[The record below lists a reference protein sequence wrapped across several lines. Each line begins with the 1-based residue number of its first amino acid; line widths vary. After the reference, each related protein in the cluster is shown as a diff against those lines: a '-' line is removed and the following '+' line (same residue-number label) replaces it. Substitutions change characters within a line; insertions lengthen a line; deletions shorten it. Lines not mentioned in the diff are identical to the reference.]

1 MPFFAY
7 HAIDPAGR
15 TAKGTLS
22 ATNEVD
28 LELRLKRMGLD
39 LITLSEL
46 SRQYAPSGR
55 ERVTRRDLVTFCIHM
70 RYITRAGIPLLDGLR
85 DLRDSMEKRGFR
97 DVLTALLEDLE
108 GGKVLSQAL
117 AAHPA
122 VFGAVFVHSV
132 HAGEQTGLLDAVF
145 ERLGES
151 LKWQEEVAAKAKRLM
166 IYPAMVLAVVGAAVL
181 FLLAYLVPQVLTLV
195 QTMGVA
201 LPLPTLVLMAVSNAL
216 RSYWLVGLLL
226 ALAVG
231 TGLPLWVKKSEAGRD
246 WWDRAQLRL
255 PVIGPVVQKIAL
267 ARFTNTLAMMYRSGV
282 TVLDALRAG
291 ELVAGNRAIAAGI
304 RRAAQQIADGRG
316 LSESFQQQAL
326 FPPLV
331 IRMLRV
337 GETTGALDEALDNV
351 TFFYNREVLDS
362 IENGLRVLE
371 PALTLILGLLLGGI
385 LISVLLPIYDL
396 IGNLPSS
403 L

>member
-1 MPFFAY
+1 MPFFDY
-7 HAIDPAGR
+7 HAIDPTGR
-15 TAKGTLS
+15 NVRGTLS
-22 ATNEVD
+22 AVNDVD

-55 ERVTRRDLVTFCIHM
+55 ERVTRRDLVTFCIHL
-70 RYITRAGIPLLDGLR
+70 RYITRAGIPLPDGLR

-108 GGKVLSQAL
+108 GGKLLSQAL

-122 VFGAVFVHSV
+122 VFGAVFVQSV
-132 HAGEQTGLLDAVF
+132 RAGEQTGLLDTVF
-145 ERLGES
+145 ERLAES

-166 IYPAMVLAVVGAAVL
+166 IYPALVLAVVGAAIL
-181 FLLAYLVPQVLTLV
+181 FLLVYLVPQVLSLV
-195 QTMGVA
+195 ETMGVV
-201 LPLPTLVLMAVSNAL
+201 LPLPTLILMAISGAL

-226 ALAVG
+226 ALLLGV
-231 TGLPLWVKKSEAGRD
+231 GLPLWVKKHDAGRD
-246 WWDRAQLRL
+246 WWDRTQLRL
-255 PVIGPVVQKIAL
+255 PVIGPIVQKIAL
-267 ARFTNTLAMMYRSGV
+267 SRFTNTLAMMYRSGV

-291 ELVAGNRAIAAGI
+291 EMVAGNRVIAGGI
-304 RRAAQQIADGRG
+304 HRASQQIADGRG
-316 LSESFQQQAL
+316 LSESFQSLGL

-337 GETTGALDEALDNV
+337 GETTGALDEALENV
-351 TFFYNREVLDS
+351 TYFYNREVLDS

-371 PALTLILGLLLGGI
+371 PLLTAILGLLLGGI
-385 LISVLLPIYDL
+385 LVSVLLPVYDL
-396 IGNLPSS
+396 IGDLP

>member
-1 MPFFAY
+1 MPFFDY
-7 HAIDPAGR
+7 RAIDQTGR
-15 TAKGTLS
+15 TTRGTLS
-22 ATNEVD
+22 AVNDVD

-70 RYITRAGIPLLDGLR
+70 RYITRAGIPLLEGLR

-132 HAGEQTGLLDAVF
+132 RAGEQTGLLDAVF
-145 ERLGES
+145 ERLAES

-166 IYPAMVLAVVGAAVL
+166 IYPALVLAVVGAAIL
-181 FLLAYLVPQVLTLV
+181 FLLIYLVPQVLSLV
-195 QTMGVA
+195 ETMGVA
-201 LPLPTLVLMAVSNAL
+201 LPLPTLILMAVSSAL
-216 RSYWLVGLLL
+216 RSYWLVMLLL
-226 ALAVG
+226 ALALGV
-231 TGLPLWVKKSEAGRD
+231 GLPLWASKSEAGRD
-246 WWDRAQLRL
+246 WWDRTQLRL
-255 PVIGPVVQKIAL
+255 PILGPIVQKIVL
-267 ARFTNTLAMMYRSGV
+267 SRFTNTLAMMYRSGV

-291 ELVAGNRAIAAGI
+291 EMVAGNRVIAGGI

-316 LSESFQQQAL
+316 LSESFQSLAL

-351 TFFYNREVLDS
+351 TYFYNREVLDS

-371 PALTLILGLLLGGI
+371 PLLTAILGLLLGGI
-385 LISVLLPIYDL
+385 LVSVLLPIYDL
-396 IGNLPSS
+396 IGNLP

>member
-1 MPFFAY
+1 MPFFDY
-7 HAIDPAGR
+7 RAIDQAGR
-15 TAKGTLS
+15 TVKGTLS
-22 ATNEVD
+22 AVNDVD

-39 LITLSEL
+39 LVTLAEL

-55 ERVTRRDLVTFCIHM
+55 ERITRRDLVTFCIHM

-117 AAHPA
+117 AAHPS

-132 HAGEQTGLLDAVF
+132 RAGEQTGLLDAVF
-145 ERLGES
+145 DRLAES

-166 IYPAMVLAVVGAAVL
+166 IYPAMVLAVVGAAIL
-181 FLLAYLVPQVLTLV
+181 FLMLYLVPQVLSLV
-195 QTMGVA
+195 ETMGVV
-201 LPLPTLVLMAVSNAL
+201 LPLPTLILMAVSNAMQ
-216 RSYWLVGLLL
+216 SYWLVGLLL
-226 ALAVG
+226 ILAVG
-231 TGLPLWVKKSEAGRD
+231 IGLPLWVRQSEAGRE
-246 WWDRAQLRL
+246 WWDRTQLRL
-255 PVIGPVVQKIAL
+255 PVIGPIVQKIAL
-267 ARFTNTLAMMYRSGV
+267 SRFTNTLAMMYRSGV
-282 TVLDALRAG
+282 TVLEALRAG
-291 ELVAGNRAIAAGI
+291 EMIAGNRVIASGI
-304 RRAAQQIADGRG
+304 RRASQQIADGRG
-316 LSESFQQQAL
+316 LSESFQSMAL

-351 TFFYNREVLDS
+351 TYFYNREVLDS

-371 PALTLILGLLLGGI
+371 PLLTAILGLLLGGI
-385 LISVLLPIYDL
+385 LVSVLLPIYDL
-396 IGNLPSS
+396 IGNLP

>member
-1 MPFFAY
+1 MPFFDY
-7 HAIDPAGR
+7 RAIDQTGR
-15 TAKGTLS
+15 TTRGTLS
-22 ATNEVD
+22 AVNDVD

-39 LITLSEL
+39 LITLAEL

-70 RYITRAGIPLLDGLR
+70 RYITRARIPLLDGLR
-85 DLRDSMEKRGFR
+85 DLRDTMEKRGFR
-97 DVLTALLEDLE
+97 DVLTALLEDME

-132 HAGEQTGLLDAVF
+132 RAGEQTGLLDAVF
-145 ERLGES
+145 DRLGES

-166 IYPAMVLAVVGAAVL
+166 IYPAMVLTVVGAAIL
-181 FLLAYLVPQVLTLV
+181 FLMLYLVPQVLSLV
-195 QTMGVA
+195 ETMGVV
-201 LPLPTLVLMAVSNAL
+201 LPLPTLILMAVSKAMQ
-216 RSYWLVGLLL
+216 SYWPIGLLL
-226 ALAVG
+226 ALALG
-231 TGLPLWVKKSEAGRD
+231 IGLPLWVRQAEAGRE
-246 WWDRAQLRL
+246 WWDRTQLRL
-255 PVIGPVVQKIAL
+255 PIIGPIVQKIVL
-267 ARFTNTLAMMYRSGV
+267 SRFTNTLAMMYRSGV

-291 ELVAGNRAIAAGI
+291 EMVAGNRVIARGI
-304 RRAAQQIADGRG
+304 HRAAQQIADGRG
-316 LSESFQQQAL
+316 LSESFQSLAL

-337 GETTGALDEALDNV
+337 GESTGALDEALDNV
-351 TFFYNREVLDS
+351 TYFYNREVLDS

-371 PALTLILGLLLGGI
+371 PLLTAILGLLLGGI
-385 LISVLLPIYDL
+385 LVSVLLPVYDL
-396 IGNLPSS
+396 IGNLP

>member
-1 MPFFAY
+1 MPFFDY
-7 HAIDPAGR
+7 RAIDQTGR
-15 TAKGTLS
+15 TVKGTLS
-22 ATNEVD
+22 AVNDVD

-39 LITLSEL
+39 LITLAEL
-46 SRQYAPSGR
+46 SRQYAPRGR

-122 VFGAVFVHSV
+122 VFGAVFVHSIR
-132 HAGEQTGLLDAVF
+132 AGEQTGLLDEVF

-166 IYPAMVLAVVGAAVL
+166 IYPALVLAVVGVAIL
-181 FLLAYLVPQVLTLV
+181 FLLIYLVPQVLSLVATL
-195 QTMGVA
+195 GVV
-201 LPLPTLVLMAVSNAL
+201 LPLPTLILMAVSEAM
-216 RSYWLVGLLL
+216 RSYWLVGLSL
-226 ALAVG
+226 ALG
-231 TGLPLWVKKSEAGRD
+231 LGIGLPLWVRRSESGKE
-246 WWDRAQLRL
+246 WWDRTQLRL
-255 PVIGPVVQKIAL
+255 PVIGPIMQKIVL
-267 ARFTNTLAMMYRSGV
+267 SRFANTLAMMYRSGV

-291 ELVAGNRAIAAGI
+291 EMIAGNRVIARGI
-304 RRAAQQIADGRG
+304 RRASQQIADGRG
-316 LSESFQQQAL
+316 LSESFQSMSL

-337 GETTGALDEALDNV
+337 GETTGALDEALENV
-351 TFFYNREVLDS
+351 TFFYNREVLES

-371 PALTLILGLLLGGI
+371 PMLTAILGLLLGGI
-385 LISVLLPIYDL
+385 LVSVLLPVYDL
-396 IGNLPSS
+396 IGSLP

>member
-1 MPFFAY
+1 MPFFDY
-7 HAIDPAGR
+7 RAIDQTGR
-15 TAKGTLS
+15 SVKGTLS
-22 ATNEVD
+22 AVNDVD

-39 LITLSEL
+39 LITLAEL

-70 RYITRAGIPLLDGLR
+70 RYITRAGIPLLEGLR
-85 DLRDSMEKRGFR
+85 DLRDSMEKPGFR

-117 AAHPA
+117 GAHPA

-132 HAGEQTGLLDAVF
+132 RAGEQTGLLDAVF
-145 ERLGES
+145 DRLAES
-151 LKWQEEVAAKAKRLM
+151 LKWQEEVASKAKRLM
-166 IYPAMVLAVVGAAVL
+166 IYPAMVLTVVGAAII
-181 FLLAYLVPQVLTLV
+181 FLLVYLVPQVLSLV
-195 QTMGVA
+195 ETMGVV
-201 LPLPTLVLMAVSNAL
+201 LPLPTLILMAISNAL
-216 RSYWLVGLLL
+216 RSYWLVVLLL
-226 ALAVG
+226 VLIPAI
-231 TGLPLWVKKSEAGRD
+231 GLPLWVQQSEAGRE
-246 WWDRAQLRL
+246 WWDRTQLRL
-255 PVIGPVVQKIAL
+255 PIIGPIVQKIAL
-267 ARFTNTLAMMYRSGV
+267 SRFTSTLAMMYRSGV

-291 ELVAGNRAIAAGI
+291 EMVAGNRVIAGGI

-316 LSESFQQQAL
+316 LSESFQSVAL

-331 IRMLRV
+331 LRMLRV

-351 TFFYNREVLDS
+351 TYFYNREVLDS

-371 PALTLILGLLLGGI
+371 PLLTAILGLLLGGI
-385 LISVLLPIYDL
+385 LVSVLLPIYDL
-396 IGNLPSS
+396 IGNLP

>member
-1 MPFFAY
+1 MPFFDY
-7 HAIDPAGR
+7 RAIDQTGR
-15 TAKGTLS
+15 SVKGVLS
-22 ATNEVD
+22 AVNDVD

-46 SRQYAPSGR
+46 SRQYAPQGR

-70 RYITRAGIPLLDGLR
+70 RYITRAGIPLLEGLR
-85 DLRDSMEKRGFR
+85 DLRDTMEKRGFR

-132 HAGEQTGLLDAVF
+132 RAGEQTGLLDAVF
-145 ERLGES
+145 ERLAES
-151 LKWQEEVAAKAKRLM
+151 LKWQEEVASKARRLM
-166 IYPAMVLAVVGAAVL
+166 VYPALVLVVVGAAIL
-181 FLLAYLVPQVLTLV
+181 FLLVYLVPQVLALV
-195 QTMGVA
+195 ETMGVQ
-201 LPLPTLVLMAVSNAL
+201 LPLPTLVLMAVSSAL
-216 RSYWLVGLLL
+216 RSYWMIALLL
-226 ALAVG
+226 ALALG
-231 TGLPLWVKKSEAGRD
+231 GGLPLWVKKSESGRD
-246 WWDRAQLRL
+246 WWDRTQLRL
-255 PVIGPVVQKIAL
+255 PVVGPIIQKIVL
-267 ARFTNTLAMMYRSGV
+267 SRFTNTLAMMYRSGV

-291 ELVAGNRAIAAGI
+291 EKVAGNREIASGI
-304 RRAAQQIADGRG
+304 HRAAQMIADGRG
-316 LSESFQQQAL
+316 LSESFQSMAL

-371 PALTLILGLLLGGI
+371 PLLTVILGLLLGGI
-385 LISVLLPIYDL
+385 LVSVLLPIYDL
-396 IGNLPSS
+396 IGNLP

>member
-1 MPFFAY
+1 MPFFDY
-7 HAIDPAGR
+7 RAIDQTGR
-15 TAKGTLS
+15 SVKGTLS
-22 ATNEVD
+22 AVNDVD

-39 LITLSEL
+39 LITLAEL

-55 ERVTRRDLVTFCIHM
+55 ERVTLRDLVTFCIHM
-70 RYITRAGIPLLDGLR
+70 RYITRAGIPLLEGLR
-85 DLRDSMEKRGFR
+85 DLRDSMEKPGFR

-132 HAGEQTGLLDAVF
+132 RAGEQTGLLDAVF
-145 ERLGES
+145 DRLAES
-151 LKWQEEVAAKAKRLM
+151 LKWQEEVASKAKRLM
-166 IYPAMVLAVVGAAVL
+166 IYPAMVLTVVGAAII
-181 FLLAYLVPQVLTLV
+181 FLLVYLVPQVLSLV
-195 QTMGVA
+195 ETMGVV
-201 LPLPTLVLMAVSNAL
+201 LPLPTLILMAISSAL
-216 RSYWLVGLLL
+216 RSYWLVFLLL
-226 ALAVG
+226 ILIPAI
-231 TGLPLWVKKSEAGRD
+231 GLPLWVQQSETGRE
-246 WWDRAQLRL
+246 WWDRTQLRL
-255 PVIGPVVQKIAL
+255 PIIGPVVQKIAL
-267 ARFTNTLAMMYRSGV
+267 SRFTSTLAMMYRSGV

-291 ELVAGNRAIAAGI
+291 EMVAGNRVIAGGI

-316 LSESFQQQAL
+316 LSESFQSVAL

-331 IRMLRV
+331 LRMLRV

-351 TFFYNREVLDS
+351 TYFYNREVLDS

-371 PALTLILGLLLGGI
+371 PLLTAILGLLLGGI
-385 LISVLLPIYDL
+385 LVSVLLPIYDL
-396 IGNLPSS
+396 IGNLP

>member
-1 MPFFAY
+1 MPFFDY
-7 HAIDPAGR
+7 RAIDQTGR
-15 TAKGTLS
+15 SVKGVLS
-22 ATNEVD
+22 AVNDVD

-39 LITLSEL
+39 LVTLNEL
-46 SRQYAPSGR
+46 SRQYAPQGR

-70 RYITRAGIPLLDGLR
+70 RYITRAGIPLLEGLR

-132 HAGEQTGLLDAVF
+132 RAGEQTGLLDEVF

-166 IYPAMVLAVVGAAVL
+166 IYPAIVLGVVGVAIL
-181 FLLAYLVPQVLTLV
+181 FLMIYLVPQILQLV
-195 QTMGVA
+195 QTMGVT

-216 RSYWLVGLLL
+216 RSYWLIGLVLLL
-226 ALAVG
+226 TAGIA
-231 TGLPLWVKKSEAGRD
+231 LPLWVRQTEAGRT
-246 WWDRAQLRL
+246 WWDRTRLRL
-255 PVIGPVVQKIAL
+255 PVVGPITQKIVL

-291 ELVAGNRAIAAGI
+291 ELVAGNRVIAGGI

-316 LSESFQQQAL
+316 LSESFQSLAL

-351 TFFYNREVLDS
+351 TYFYNREVLDS

-371 PALTLILGLLLGGI
+371 PLLTAILGLILGGI
-385 LISVLLPIYDL
+385 LVSVLLPIYDL
-396 IGNLPSS
+396 IGNLP

>member
-1 MPFFAY
+1 MPFFDY
-7 HAIDPAGR
+7 RAIDQTGR
-15 TAKGTLS
+15 TTRGTLS
-22 ATNEVD
+22 AVNDVD

-39 LITLSEL
+39 LITLAEL

-70 RYITRAGIPLLDGLR
+70 RYITRAKIPLLDGLR
-85 DLRDSMEKRGFR
+85 DLRDTMEKRGFR
-97 DVLTALLEDLE
+97 DVLTALLEDME

-132 HAGEQTGLLDAVF
+132 RAGEQTGLLDAVF
-145 ERLGES
+145 DRLAES

-166 IYPAMVLAVVGAAVL
+166 IYPALVLTVVGAAIL
-181 FLLAYLVPQVLTLV
+181 FLMLYLVPQVLSLV
-195 QTMGVA
+195 ETMGVP
-201 LPLPTLVLMAVSNAL
+201 LPLPTLILLAVSNVMQ
-216 RSYWLVGLLL
+216 SYWPIGLLL
-226 ALAVG
+226 ALALG
-231 TGLPLWVKKSEAGRD
+231 IGLPLWIRQAEAGRE
-246 WWDRAQLRL
+246 WWDRTQLRL
-255 PVIGPVVQKIAL
+255 PVIGPIMQKIVL
-267 ARFTNTLAMMYRSGV
+267 SRFTNTLAMMYRSRV

-291 ELVAGNRAIAAGI
+291 EMVAGNRVIARGI
-304 RRAAQQIADGRG
+304 HRAAQQIADGRG
-316 LSESFQQQAL
+316 LSESFQAQAL

-337 GETTGALDEALDNV
+337 GESTGALDEALENV
-351 TFFYNREVLDS
+351 TYFYNREVLDS

-371 PALTLILGLLLGGI
+371 PLLTAILGLLLGGI
-385 LISVLLPIYDL
+385 LVSVLLPVYDL
-396 IGNLPSS
+396 IGNLP

>member
-1 MPFFAY
+1 MPFFDY
-7 HAIDPAGR
+7 RAIDQTGR
-15 TAKGTLS
+15 TSRGTLS
-22 ATNEVD
+22 AVNDVD

-39 LITLSEL
+39 LITLAEL

-85 DLRDSMEKRGFR
+85 DLRDTMEKRGFR

-132 HAGEQTGLLDAVF
+132 RAGEQTGLLDTVF
-145 ERLGES
+145 DRLAES

-166 IYPAMVLAVVGAAVL
+166 IYPALVLSVVGAAIL
-181 FLLAYLVPQVLTLV
+181 FLLIYLVPQVLSLV
-195 QTMGVA
+195 ETMGVV
-201 LPLPTLVLMAVSNAL
+201 LPLPTLILMAVSEAV
-216 RSYWLVGLLL
+216 RSYWLIGLVL
-226 ALAVG
+226 ALALG
-231 TGLPLWVKKSEAGRD
+231 IGLPLWVKRSEAGRN
-246 WWDRAQLRL
+246 WWDRTQLRL
-255 PVIGPVVQKIAL
+255 PVIGPIVQKIAL
-267 ARFTNTLAMMYRSGV
+267 SRFTNTLAMMYRSGV

-291 ELVAGNRAIAAGI
+291 EMVAGNRVIAGGI
-304 RRAAQQIADGRG
+304 HRAAQQIADGRG
-316 LSESFQQQAL
+316 LSESFQSLAL

-337 GETTGALDEALDNV
+337 GESTGALDEALDNV
-351 TFFYNREVLDS
+351 TYFYNREVLDS

-371 PALTLILGLLLGGI
+371 PLLTAILGLLLGGI
-385 LISVLLPIYDL
+385 LVSVLLPVYDL
-396 IGNLPSS
+396 IGNLP

>member
-1 MPFFAY
+1 MPFFDY
-7 HAIDPAGR
+7 RAIDQTGR
-15 TAKGTLS
+15 SVKGVLS
-22 ATNEVD
+22 AVNDVD

-46 SRQYAPSGR
+46 SRQYAPQGR

-70 RYITRAGIPLLDGLR
+70 RYITRAGIPLLEGLR
-85 DLRDSMEKRGFR
+85 DLRDTMDKRGFR

-117 AAHPA
+117 SAHPA

-132 HAGEQTGLLDAVF
+132 RAGEQTGLLDAVF
-145 ERLGES
+145 ERLAES
-151 LKWQEEVAAKAKRLM
+151 LKWQEEVASKAKRLV
-166 IYPAMVLAVVGAAVL
+166 IYPALVLVVVGAAIL
-181 FLLAYLVPQVLTLV
+181 FLLVYLVPQVLALV
-195 QTMGVA
+195 ETMGVK
-201 LPLPTLVLMAVSNAL
+201 LPLPTLILMAVSSAL
-216 RSYWLVGLLL
+216 RTYWLIALGL

-231 TGLPLWVKKSEAGRD
+231 CGLPLWVKKSESGRD
-246 WWDRAQLRL
+246 WWDRTQLRL
-255 PVIGPVVQKIAL
+255 PVIGPIVQKIVL
-267 ARFTNTLAMMYRSGV
+267 SRFTNTLAMMYRSGV

-291 ELVAGNRAIAAGI
+291 EKVAGNREIAGGI
-304 RRAAQQIADGRG
+304 HRAAQMIADGRG
-316 LSESFQQQAL
+316 LSESFQSLAL
-326 FPPLV
+326 FPPLI

-362 IENGLRVLE
+362 IENGLRILE
-371 PALTLILGLLLGGI
+371 PLLTAILGLLLGGI
-385 LISVLLPIYDL
+385 LVSVLLPIYDL
-396 IGNLPSS
+396 IGNLP

>member
-1 MPFFAY
+1 MPFFDY
-7 HAIDPAGR
+7 RAIDQTGR
-15 TAKGTLS
+15 NVRGTLS
-22 ATNEVD
+22 AVNDVD

-39 LITLSEL
+39 LITLAEL

-70 RYITRAGIPLLDGLR
+70 RYITRAGIPLLEGLR
-85 DLRDSMEKRGFR
+85 DLRDSMEKPGFR

-132 HAGEQTGLLDAVF
+132 RAGEQTGLLDAVF
-145 ERLGES
+145 DRLAES
-151 LKWQEEVAAKAKRLM
+151 LKWQEEVASKAKRLM
-166 IYPAMVLAVVGAAVL
+166 IYPAMVLTVVGAAII
-181 FLLAYLVPQVLTLV
+181 FLLVYLVPQVLSLV
-195 QTMGVA
+195 ETMGVV
-201 LPLPTLVLMAVSNAL
+201 LPLPTLILMAISNAL
-216 RSYWLVGLLL
+216 RSYWLVVLLL
-226 ALAVG
+226 ILIPAI
-231 TGLPLWVKKSEAGRD
+231 GLPLWVRQSEAGRE
-246 WWDRAQLRL
+246 WWDRTQLRL
-255 PVIGPVVQKIAL
+255 PIIGPVVQKIAL
-267 ARFTNTLAMMYRSGV
+267 SRFTSTLAMMYRSGV

-291 ELVAGNRAIAAGI
+291 EMVAGNRVIAGGI

-316 LSESFQQQAL
+316 LSESFQSVAL

-331 IRMLRV
+331 LRMLRV

-351 TFFYNREVLDS
+351 TYFYNREVLDS

-371 PALTLILGLLLGGI
+371 PLLTAILGLLLGGI
-385 LISVLLPIYDL
+385 LVSVLLPIYDL
-396 IGNLPSS
+396 IGNLP

>member
-1 MPFFAY
+1 MPFFDY
-7 HAIDPAGR
+7 RAIDPTGR
-15 TAKGTLS
+15 TVKGTLS
-22 ATNEVD
+22 AVNDVD

-39 LITLSEL
+39 LITLAEL

-70 RYITRAGIPLLDGLR
+70 RYITRAGIPLLEGLR
-85 DLRDSMEKRGFR
+85 DLRDSMEKPGFR

-132 HAGEQTGLLDAVF
+132 RAGEQTGLLDTVF
-145 ERLGES
+145 DRLAES
-151 LKWQEEVAAKAKRLM
+151 LKWQEEVASRAKRLM
-166 IYPAMVLAVVGAAVL
+166 IYPAMVLVVVGAAIL
-181 FLLAYLVPQVLTLV
+181 FLMLYLVPQVLSLV
-195 QTMGVA
+195 ATMGVA
-201 LPLPTLVLMAVSNAL
+201 LPLPTLILMAISNAMQ
-216 RSYWLVGLLL
+216 SYWLIGLLL
-226 ALAVG
+226 MLALG
-231 TGLPLWVKKSEAGRD
+231 IGLPLWVRQTEAGRE
-246 WWDRAQLRL
+246 WWDRTQLRL
-255 PVIGPVVQKIAL
+255 PIIGPIVQKIAL
-267 ARFTNTLAMMYRSGV
+267 SRFTNTLAMLYRSGV

-291 ELVAGNRAIAAGI
+291 EMVAGNRVIASGI
-304 RRAAQQIADGRG
+304 HRAAQQIADGHG
-316 LSESFQQQAL
+316 LSESFQSLAL

-337 GETTGALDEALDNV
+337 GEATGALDEALDNV

-371 PALTLILGLLLGGI
+371 PALTAILGLLLGGI
-385 LISVLLPIYDL
+385 LVSVLLPVYDL
-396 IGNLPSS
+396 IGNMPL
-403 L
+403 

>member
-1 MPFFAY
+1 MPFFDY
-7 HAIDPAGR
+7 RAIDQAGR
-15 TAKGTLS
+15 TTRGTLS
-22 ATNEVD
+22 AVNDVD

-39 LITLSEL
+39 LITLAEL

-70 RYITRAGIPLLDGLR
+70 RYITRARIPLLDGLR
-85 DLRDSMEKRGFR
+85 DLRDTMEKRGFR
-97 DVLTALLEDLE
+97 DVLTALLEDME

-132 HAGEQTGLLDAVF
+132 RAGEQTGLLDAVF
-145 ERLGES
+145 DRLAES

-166 IYPAMVLAVVGAAVL
+166 IYPALVLAVVGAAIL
-181 FLLAYLVPQVLTLV
+181 FLLVYLVPQVLSLV
-195 QTMGVA
+195 ETMGVT
-201 LPLPTLVLMAVSNAL
+201 LPLPTLILLAISKAL
-216 RSYWLVGLLL
+216 RSYWLIGLPL

-231 TGLPLWVKKSEAGRD
+231 VGLPLWVKQSEAGGD
-246 WWDRAQLRL
+246 WWDRTQLRL
-255 PVIGPVVQKIAL
+255 PVIGPIVQKMAL
-267 ARFTNTLAMMYRSGV
+267 SRFTNTLAMMYRSGV

-291 ELVAGNRAIAAGI
+291 EMVAGNRVIAGGI
-304 RRAAQQIADGRG
+304 HRAAQQIADGRG
-316 LSESFQQQAL
+316 LSESFQSLAL

-337 GETTGALDEALDNV
+337 GESTGALDEALDNV
-351 TFFYNREVLDS
+351 TYFYNREVLDS
-362 IENGLRVLE
+362 IETGLRVLE
-371 PALTLILGLLLGGI
+371 PLLTAILGLLLGGI
-385 LISVLLPIYDL
+385 LVSVLLPIYDL
-396 IGNLPSS
+396 IGNLP

>member
-1 MPFFAY
+1 MPFFDY
-7 HAIDPAGR
+7 RAIDQTGR
-15 TAKGTLS
+15 SVKGTLS
-22 ATNEVD
+22 AVNDVD

-39 LITLSEL
+39 LITLAEL

-70 RYITRAGIPLLDGLR
+70 RYITRAGIPLLEGLR
-85 DLRDSMEKRGFR
+85 DLRDSMEKPGFR

-132 HAGEQTGLLDAVF
+132 RAGEQTGLLDAVF
-145 ERLGES
+145 DRLAES
-151 LKWQEEVAAKAKRLM
+151 LKWQEEVASKAKRLM
-166 IYPAMVLAVVGAAVL
+166 IYPAMVLTVVGAAII
-181 FLLAYLVPQVLTLV
+181 FLLVYLVPQVLSLV
-195 QTMGVA
+195 ETMGVV
-201 LPLPTLVLMAVSNAL
+201 LPLPTLILMAISNAL
-216 RSYWLVGLLL
+216 RSYWLVVLLL
-226 ALAVG
+226 VLIPAI
-231 TGLPLWVKKSEAGRD
+231 GLPLWVQQSEAGRE
-246 WWDRAQLRL
+246 WWDRTQLRL
-255 PVIGPVVQKIAL
+255 PIIGPIVQKIAL
-267 ARFTNTLAMMYRSGV
+267 SRFTSTLAMMYRSGV

-291 ELVAGNRAIAAGI
+291 EMVAGNRVIAGGI

-316 LSESFQQQAL
+316 LSESFQSVAL

-331 IRMLRV
+331 LRMLRV

-351 TFFYNREVLDS
+351 TYFYNREVLDS

-371 PALTLILGLLLGGI
+371 PLLTAILGLLLGGI
-385 LISVLLPIYDL
+385 LVSVLLPIYDL
-396 IGNLPSS
+396 IGNLP

>member
-1 MPFFAY
+1 MPFFDY
-7 HAIDPAGR
+7 RAIDQTGR
-15 TAKGTLS
+15 SVRGTLS
-22 ATNEVD
+22 AINDVD

-39 LITLSEL
+39 LVTLAKL
-46 SRQYAPSGR
+46 SRQYAPQGR
-55 ERVTRRDLVTFCIHM
+55 ERITRRDLVTFCIHM

-97 DVLTALLEDLE
+97 DVLTALL
-108 GGKVLSQAL
+108 
-117 AAHPA
+117 
-122 VFGAVFVHSV
+122 
-132 HAGEQTGLLDAVF
+132 DAVF
-145 ERLGES
+145 ERLAES
-151 LKWQEEVAAKAKRLM
+151 LKWQEEVAGKAKRLM
-166 IYPAMVLAVVGAAVL
+166 IYPALVLTVVGAAIL
-181 FLLAYLVPQVLTLV
+181 FLLVYLVPQVLSLV
-195 QTMGVA
+195 ETMGVV
-201 LPLPTLVLMAVSNAL
+201 LPLPTMILMAISGAL

-226 ALAVG
+226 TLAVG
-231 TGLPLWVKKSEAGRD
+231 IGVPLWVKKNEAGRE
-246 WWDRAQLRL
+246 WWDRTQLRL
-255 PVIGPVVQKIAL
+255 PVIGPIVQKIAL

-291 ELVAGNRAIAAGI
+291 EMIAGNRVIAAGI

-316 LSESFQQQAL
+316 MSESFQSLAL

-337 GETTGALDEALDNV
+337 GESTGALDEALDNV
-351 TFFYNREVLDS
+351 TFFYNREVLAS

-371 PALTLILGLLLGGI
+371 PLLTAILGLLLGGI

-396 IGNLPSS
+396 IGGLP

>member
-1 MPFFAY
+1 MPFFDY
-7 HAIDPAGR
+7 RAIDQTGR
-15 TAKGTLS
+15 TVKGTLS
-22 ATNEVD
+22 AVNDVD

-39 LITLSEL
+39 LVTLAEL
-46 SRQYAPSGR
+46 SRQYAPQGR

-70 RYITRAGIPLLDGLR
+70 RYITRAGIPLLEGLR

-108 GGKVLSQAL
+108 GGRVLSQAL

-132 HAGEQTGLLDAVF
+132 RAGEQTGLLDAVF
-145 ERLGES
+145 DRLAES

-166 IYPAMVLAVVGAAVL
+166 IYPALVLVVVGAAIL
-181 FLLAYLVPQVLTLV
+181 FLLVYLVPQVLSLIE
-195 QTMGVA
+195 TMGVA
-201 LPLPTLVLMAVSNAL
+201 LPLPTLILMAVSGAV
-216 RSYWLVGLLL
+216 RSYWLIGLLL
-226 ALAVG
+226 VLAVG
-231 TGLPLWVKKSEAGRD
+231 IGLPAWVKKSESGRE
-246 WWDRAQLRL
+246 WWDRTQLQL
-255 PVIGPVVQKIAL
+255 PVIGPIVQKIAL
-267 ARFTNTLAMMYRSGV
+267 SRFTNTLAMMYRSGV

-291 ELVAGNRAIAAGI
+291 EMIVGNRVIAGGI
-304 RRAAQQIADGRG
+304 HRAAQQIADGRG
-316 LSESFQQQAL
+316 LSESFQSLAL

-351 TFFYNREVLDS
+351 TYFYNREVLES
-362 IENGLRVLE
+362 IENGLRILE
-371 PALTLILGLLLGGI
+371 PLLTAILGLLLGGI
-385 LISVLLPIYDL
+385 LVSVLLPVYDL
-396 IGNLPSS
+396 IGNLP

>member
-1 MPFFAY
+1 MPFFDY
-7 HAIDPAGR
+7 RAIDQTGR
-15 TAKGTLS
+15 TTRGTLS
-22 ATNEVD
+22 AVNDVD

-39 LITLSEL
+39 LITLAEL

-70 RYITRAGIPLLDGLR
+70 RYITRARIPLLDGLR
-85 DLRDSMEKRGFR
+85 DLRDTMEKRGFR
-97 DVLTALLEDLE
+97 DVLTALLEDME

-132 HAGEQTGLLDAVF
+132 RAGEQTGLLDAVF
-145 ERLGES
+145 DRLAES

-166 IYPAMVLAVVGAAVL
+166 IYPALVLAVVGAAIL
-181 FLLAYLVPQVLTLV
+181 FLLVYLVPQVLSLV
-195 QTMGVA
+195 ETMGVT
-201 LPLPTLVLMAVSNAL
+201 LPLPTLILLAISKAL
-216 RSYWLVGLLL
+216 RSYWLIGLPL

-231 TGLPLWVKKSEAGRD
+231 VGLPLWVKQSEAGGD
-246 WWDRAQLRL
+246 WWDRTQLRL
-255 PVIGPVVQKIAL
+255 PVIGPIVQKMAL
-267 ARFTNTLAMMYRSGV
+267 SRFTNTLAMMYRSGV

-291 ELVAGNRAIAAGI
+291 EMVAGNRVIASGI
-304 RRAAQQIADGRG
+304 HRAAQQIADGRG
-316 LSESFQQQAL
+316 LSESFQSLAL

-337 GETTGALDEALDNV
+337 GESTGALDEALDNV
-351 TFFYNREVLDS
+351 TYFYNREVLDS
-362 IENGLRVLE
+362 IENGLKVLE
-371 PALTLILGLLLGGI
+371 PMLTAILGLLLGGI
-385 LISVLLPIYDL
+385 LVSVLLPVYDL
-396 IGNLPSS
+396 IGNLP

>member
-1 MPFFAY
+1 MPFFDY
-7 HAIDPAGR
+7 RAIDQTGR
-15 TAKGTLS
+15 TVRGTLS
-22 ATNEVD
+22 AVNDVD

-39 LITLSEL
+39 LVTLAEL

-55 ERVTRRDLVTFCIHM
+55 ERVTLRDLVTFCIHM
-70 RYITRAGIPLLDGLR
+70 RYITRAGIPLLEGLR
-85 DLRDSMEKRGFR
+85 DLRDSMEKPGFR

-132 HAGEQTGLLDAVF
+132 RAGEQTGLLDAVF
-145 ERLGES
+145 DRLAES

-166 IYPAMVLAVVGAAVL
+166 IYPAIVLAVVGAAIL
-181 FLLAYLVPQVLTLV
+181 FLMLYLVPQVLSLV
-195 QTMGVA
+195 ETMGVA
-201 LPLPTLVLMAVSNAL
+201 LPLPTLILMAVSNAM
-216 RSYWLVGLLL
+216 RSYWLIGLLL
-226 ALAVG
+226 MLALG
-231 TGLPLWVKKSEAGRD
+231 IGLPLWVKKSEAGHD
-246 WWDRAQLRL
+246 WWDRTQLQL
-255 PVIGPVVQKIAL
+255 PIIGPIVQKIAL
-267 ARFTNTLAMMYRSGV
+267 SRFTNTLAMMYRSGV

-291 ELVAGNRAIAAGI
+291 EMVAGNRVIAGGI
-304 RRAAQQIADGRG
+304 HRAAQQIADGRG
-316 LSESFQQQAL
+316 LSESFQSLAL

-337 GETTGALDEALDNV
+337 GETTGALDEALENV
-351 TFFYNREVLDS
+351 TYFYNREVLDS

-371 PALTLILGLLLGGI
+371 PLLTAILGLLLGGI
-385 LISVLLPIYDL
+385 LVSVLLPVYDL
-396 IGNLPSS
+396 IGNLP